1 MKNLLVIANE
11 TAASSALLDALRE
24 RAAGGE
30 IDVTV
35 IAPVSEPRH
44 GYVVFDDT
52 RRASA
57 GRRLEKT
64 LGLLHSSGIRAHG
77 FVVETSPAQAAKDA
91 LTQLEPT
98 PDEIIVSTHPEQR
111 SGWMRRD
118 VIQDITKAAGDI
130 PVRHVVA
137 GADDAVELEKNVLV
151 VANETVI
158 SKELL
163 DRVRERSKQG
173 PVSFLIVAPQ
183 SSEYAGPE
191 ATRRLKRALTELRMD
206 GIDAHG
212 QVVHPDPFTATME
225 ALHDERVDEVIV
237 STFPS
242 ARSGWLRRDLIER
255 LRAETGLPIEHV
267 VSEGGGE

>member
-1 MKNLLVIANE
+1 MIANE

-24 RAAGGE
+24 RAAGAE

-77 FVVETSPAQAAKDA
+77 FVVETSPVQAAKDA
-91 LTQLEPT
+91 LRQLEPT

-206 GIDAHG
+206 
-212 QVVHPDPFTATME
+212 
-225 ALHDERVDEVIV
+225 
-237 STFPS
+237 
-242 ARSGWLRRDLIER
+242 
-255 LRAETGLPIEHV
+255 
-267 VSEGGGE
+267 

>member
-1 MKNLLVIANE
+1 M
-11 TAASSALLDALRE
+11 
-24 RAAGGE
+24 
-30 IDVTV
+30 TV

-77 FVVETSPAQAAKDA
+77 FVVETSPVQAAKDA
-91 LTQLEPT
+91 LTQLEPM

-163 DRVRERSKQG
+163 DRVRERAAAGAGELPDRGAAVQRVRG
-173 PVSFLIVAPQ
+173 PRGDAAAEACAHRAAHGRDRRPRAGRAPRSLHGDDGVAP
-183 SSEYAGPE
+183 
-191 ATRRLKRALTELRMD
+191 RRARRRGD
-206 GIDAHG
+206 
-212 QVVHPDPFTATME
+212 
-225 ALHDERVDEVIV
+225 RVDVPV
-237 STFPS
+237 RP
-242 ARSGWLRRDLIER
+242 LRL
-255 LRAETGLPIEHV
+255 AAP
-267 VSEGGGE
+267 